1 MLSIRNYVRP
11 QTIEEAYEY
20 AKKPLSVVLGGM
32 LWLKMQNRNVNFAI
46 DLSDLHLD
54 QIEEIDDEI
63 HIGAMVTLRELE
75 TNEQLNHFTQGA
87 IKESVRHIVGVQFR
101 NLATI
106 GGSIYGRFG
115 FSDVLTLF
123 MALDCEVE
131 LYPTGRVSIKEFA
144 NMKFTKDILT
154 KVIIKKVP
162 TKVVYLSQRNIST
175 DFPVLTCAVSCVNQ
189 HYTCIIGAR
198 PLHAVAFNGNS
209 YFETGITEENIQNFT
224 KCVLSELK
232 LGSNSRASKE
242 YRQKIAKVLINSVK
256 RGCDTSNCGLC
267 TVLLNDKPVLSCS
280 VLAMR
285 ANGAKVVTL
294 EGLQE
299 EAKPLATFI
308 ASQGAEQCGFCNPGF
323 MMNTL
328 ALLKENPHP
337 SDDDIKEFL
346 AGNLCRC
353 SGYEGQLRGIKNYLN
368 YLEEKGNE

>member
-101 NLATI
+101 NLATM

-144 NMKFTKDILT
+144 NM
-154 KVIIKKVP
+154 
-162 TKVVYLSQRNIST
+162 NIST
-175 DFPVLTCAVSCVNQ
+175 DFPVLTCAVSNINQ

-198 PLHAVAFNGNS
+198 PLHAVAINGDS
-209 YFETGITEENIQNFT
+209 YFETGITEKNIQNFT

-232 LGSNSRASKE
+232 LGSNSRASRE
-242 YRQKIAKVLINSVK
+242 YRQKIAKVLIK
-256 RGCDTSNCGLC
+256 R
-267 TVLLNDKPVLSCS
+267 
-280 VLAMR
+280 AF
-285 ANGAKVVTL
+285 
-294 EGLQE
+294 LQ
-299 EAKPLATFI
+299 
-308 ASQGAEQCGFCNPGF
+308 
-323 MMNTL
+323 
-328 ALLKENPHP
+328 LKE
-337 SDDDIKEFL
+337 DVY
-346 AGNLCRC
+346 GN
-353 SGYEGQLRGIKNYLN
+353 
-368 YLEEKGNE
+368 